1 MSQFPIIIKPSLLEQ
16 ALTATPKPEP
26 YQPPVIPSP
35 GAKPKRFK
43 TGLLVAQA
51 VVFTIIAL
59 VPAFFGEFI
68 LAAVLLAAT
77 VGVILAQVNN
87 QRVEYPRK
95 LRIWEE
101 KVRGYEYELRVA
113 EQKKKAH
120 EERMKRL
127 KTPAGMLEYRRE
139 QVKKALSN
147 TRLPDGDNSDAP
159 LGNAERFFLTV
170 LERYFPGKV
179 FTRRYINSP
188 PPSDRYYT
196 PDFTFIEPEYRL
208 FMDIEIDEPYEY
220 KQGKPTHFI
229 GSDDERNR
237 HISERYGWV
246 VIRFTEEQVI
256 RQPESCCKV
265 IAGVLAEIT
274 LDATPLEPFAGV
286 PDLLPEP
293 QWTEGQANAKAIA
306 KYRDTYQHLLPQPEK
321 RKPKPQEPVKPKKEF
336 QPSQYQLDIFDFIE
350 NGTGHGL
357 VVAVAGS
364 GKSTTLLQA
373 ARRIKTRSSIFLAF
387 NNSIAKELSHK
398 LKEAGATMEAKTIN
412 ALGFEA
418 VRAKIK
424 KPDIKDF
431 KYNYLLPNGYAPH
444 DDYLPLMRL
453 CRTTL
458 VDVTDLAAVR
468 EMAEHYNLDVGYAE
482 KMFPKLGEIL
492 EMGKQQALETGLI
505 DFTDQLWL
513 PLALALPMRKFDW
526 IFVDECQD
534 LSPLQLELVLNSLTP
549 EGRVLFVGDPKQA
562 IYGFAGADC
571 RSVEKIKA
579 RTQATEL
586 PLSICY
592 RCPTS
597 HLNKA
602 REIVPQIEARPGAPV
617 GVIAEIPY
625 DEVSDVVT
633 EGDLIICRL
642 TAPLVKL
649 CTQLLVRRVKAH
661 VKGEDIGQKLL
672 AIVQKVAK
680 RKGFSFRNFTDHLA
694 QFAEEQAKEWSRR
707 GETGGVVVNF
717 QDSVAALKSA
727 YRVSNSNTLE
737 EYCAE
742 LEALFRESAE
752 GGVTLCTV
760 HKAKGLE
767 AERVFIL
774 EPGKLPLVRHG
785 QKDWELEQE
794 IHLRYVALTRAKQEL
809 YFIQPV

>member
-51 VVFTIIAL
+51 VVFTVIAL

-68 LAAVLLAAT
+68 LAVVLLAAT

-87 QRVEYPRK
+87 QRIEYPRK

-139 QVKKALSN
+139 QVKKALGN

-159 LGNAERFFLTV
+159 LGNAERFFLTI

-220 KQGKPTHFI
+220 KRGKPTHFI

-237 HISERYGWV
+237 HISERCGWV

-274 LDATPLEPFAGV
+274 LASTPLEPFAGV

-321 RKPKPQEPVKPKKEF
+321 RKPKPQEEVKPKKEF

-412 ALGFEA
+412 SLGFEA

-534 LSPLQLELVLNSLTP
+534 LSPLQLELVLNSLTA
-549 EGRVLFVGDPKQA
+549 EGRALFVGDPKQA

-597 HLNKA
+597 HLDKA
-602 REIVPQIEARPGAPV
+602 REIVPQIEAKPGAPV

-625 DEVSDVVT
+625 DEVSDVVS

-680 RKGFSFRNFTDHLA
+680 RKGFSFRNFTDHLT

-707 GETGGVVVNF
+707 GENNGAVVNF

-727 YRVSNSNTLE
+727 YRVSDSNTLE

-774 EPGKLPLVRHG
+774 EPGKLPLVRQG

-794 IHLRYVALTRAKQEL
+794 IHLRYVALTRAKSEL